1 MEWVWF
7 LFRFEGRINRAKYW
21 LATLIILGCM
31 IFALSLL
38 AGISAAFGIGGH
50 GFAIDLFGIG
60 ASIELNDDAPA
71 SANWFPWLVTIP
83 MTAAFAWCYAAASIK
98 RLHDRNRSG

>member
-1 MEWVWF
+1 MLARRLAHSRKRGHLPTSGVLHMEWVWF

-83 MTAAFAWCYAAASIK
+83 M
-98 RLHDRNRSG
+98 